1 LSTGNQSCLRFSLE
15 ESVWF
20 QRGQEVAELISISLD
35 PDITIQENDQYVT
48 IKGSLELT
56 GEYKCPEQVEE
67 GEEAP
72 KYAGRQIHSV
82 NEREEEEGVLEFLHQ
97 FPVDITIPQN
107 RIESIYDIDIQV
119 ESFDYDFPEKN
130 SMKLTAE
137 LAITGLYGEQ
147 QHGSEE
153 GEFEETASPVEV
165 ADLEPLYRQS
175 ATAEAE
181 IETPQEQPVEVS
193 TSFQEV
199 ENQAEPEEPVY
210 KEFSF
215 VPQPPETQE
224 NNDNQETAGLYEP
237 FRAEA
242 RKEPPSVGENKKE
255 PLLSRQ
261 EEATSQEQA
270 SFSTQETASASSVE
284 TNENPA
290 PVQSNVTELPTVT
303 STESEP
309 ELVRAELEQLEVQQ
323 VPIINEKAQ
332 PEEVME
338 VEESSSSSSSSEDE
352 KPKKKKKISKKKGLS
367 IAEFLARKEE
377 TEVAKLRVCIVQQGD
392 TIQQIADRY
401 DVSVQQIISQNQLGL
416 DQDVAE
422 GQVLYVPSEY
432 VTEGKR

>member
-1 LSTGNQSCLRFSLE
+1 
-15 ESVWF
+15 VWF

-72 KYAGRQIHSV
+72 KFAGRQIHSV
-82 NEREEEEGVLEFLHQ
+82 NEREEEEGILEFLHQ

-119 ESFDYDFPEKN
+119 ESFDYDFPETN

-153 GEFEETASPVEV
+153 GELEETASPVEV
-165 ADLEPLYRQS
+165 PDLEPLYRQS
-175 ATAEAE
+175 ASAEAE
-181 IETPQEQPVEVS
+181 VEAPPEQPVEVP

-199 ENQAEPEEPVY
+199 ENQAEPEVSEY
-210 KEFSF
+210 KDFSF
-215 VPQPPETQE
+215 VPQPETQE
-224 NNDNQETAGLYEP
+224 NNNNQESAGLYEP

-242 RKEPPSVGENKKE
+242 RKEPPTVGENQNKE
-255 PLLSRQ
+255 PVLSRQ
-261 EEATSQEQA
+261 EEETSQESVNA
-270 SFSTQETASASSVE
+270 SLSTQEPASAISEE
-284 TNENPA
+284 TNEKQA
-290 PVQSNVTELPTVT
+290 PVHSNVTELPTAA
-303 STESEP
+303 SAEPEP
-309 ELVRAELEQLEVQQ
+309 ELVRAEAEQPEVQQ

-338 VEESSSSSSSSEDE
+338 VEEESSSSSSSSEDE
-352 KPKKKKKISKKKGLS
+352 KPKKKKKISKKKGIS

-392 TIQQIADRY
+392 TIQEIADRY
-401 DVSVQQIISQNQLGL
+401 EVSVQQIINQNHLGL
-416 DQDVAE
+416 DQDVTE
-422 GQVLYVPSEY
+422 GQVLYVPSGFAIE
-432 VTEGKR
+432 R

>member
-1 LSTGNQSCLRFSLE
+1 MSTGNQSCLRFSLE

-72 KYAGRQIHSV
+72 KFAGRQVHSV

-119 ESFDYDFPEKN
+119 ESFDYDFPERN

-153 GEFEETASPVEV
+153 GELEETASPVEV

-181 IETPQEQPVEVS
+181 AETAQEQPVEVF
-193 TSFQEV
+193 TSFQKV
-199 ENQAEPEEPVY
+199 ENQAEQEESEY
-210 KEFSF
+210 RDFSF
-215 VPQPPETQE
+215 IPQPETQE

-242 RKEPPSVGENKKE
+242 RKEPPSVGENNKE
-255 PLLSRQ
+255 SVLSRQ
-261 EEATSQEQA
+261 EQPTSQEPA
-270 SFSTQETASASSVE
+270 LLSSQEAASASSAE

-290 PVQSNVTELPTVT
+290 PVQSNVTELPTVA
-303 STESEP
+303 STEPEP
-309 ELVRAELEQLEVQQ
+309 ELARAEAEQPEVQQ

-338 VEESSSSSSSSEDE
+338 VEEESSSSSSSSEDE
-352 KPKKKKKISKKKGLS
+352 KPKKKKKMSKKKGLS

-422 GQVLYVPSEY
+422 GQVLYVPSGY